1 MLRETA
7 RFLSHFRDSLEC
19 RVLPRVA
26 GILPWRY
33 FFPLARFLCSFPY
46 LFQAEARASLAGA
59 KAFGYVD
66 SAFVWLSNHRFVR
79 LVDQVDASISAHC
92 EDSWLD
98 QHLVTDGEWP
108 TAPFVGITFHFGA
121 GLWAIRHLRR
131 KAIRSSFLS
140 APLHP
145 EIFPEHPL
153 RYAFEVGRMAETER
167 ISGKPI
173 IYVGGSFKK
182 LQAALA
188 EGTSIIGLIDV
199 LAQFFPSTQST
210 KFLGHQS
217 RFPNGLI
224 DLARH
229 CEVPLAVFI
238 CYPNV
243 ETGRRHLFI
252 RQINRNDPDP
262 LSTIIG
268 TLENAISSAPWAWHL
283 WPIAPDFFSSAD
295 DEKSPVGQIA

>member
-1 MLRETA
+1 MVGCGYATETA

-199 LAQFFPSTQST
+199 LAQFVPSTQST
-210 KFLGHQS
+210 KFLGHPS

-229 CEVPLAVFI
+229 CEVPWRYSFAIQTSKLVAATCLYV
-238 CYPNV
+238 
-243 ETGRRHLFI
+243 R
-252 RQINRNDPDP
+252 
-262 LSTIIG
+262 SIG
-268 TLENAISSAPWAWHL
+268 TILTRSRPSLAPWRTRSRQHHGL
-283 WPIAPDFFSSAD
+283 GICGPLRLTFLFCR
-295 DEKSPVGQIA
+295 